1 MVLEVLSYLGRR
13 QNQSYLMGILDFL
26 GQGDGKRKGLRVRMF
41 LGNGVQGVTVGVILI
56 LENLRL
62 SPDESL

>member
-1 MVLEVLSYLGRR
+1 MLEVLSYLGRR

-26 GQGDGKRKGLRVRMF
+26 GQGDGKRKGLMVRMF
-41 LGNGVQGVTVGVILI
+41 LGNGVQGVTVEVILI
-56 LENLRL
+56 LENLGL